1 MGKVIRKCRKG
12 AGSVFRAHT
21 SKRVAPAKLRK
32 LDLIEREGYIKGV
45 VKDIIHDP
53 GRGAPLAKVVF
64 RDPYKYKLRTEY
76 FAAAE
81 GMHSGQHIFCGK
93 KAQIA
98 VGNVLPLHSIPEG
111 SLVCNVEQYMG
122 DRGAFAR
129 TSGTYAIIV
138 SHSEEDHKTKLKLPS
153 GAKKTVTSSARAMLG
168 LIAGGGRI
176 DKPVLKAG
184 NQYHKY
190 KAKRHVWPRVKGVC
204 MNPVEHPFGG
214 GNQQHLGKPST
225 IRRDIPAGRK
235 VGLIAARRTGR
246 LRGGVQKK
254 NDIEV
259 DTIENAL
266 NCLNRAV
273 KMASNSLVALK
284 ATESLDL
291 KQHNLKSIIDNAV
304 DLTKVYF
311 ECKNINYEIENNVD
325 KEILV
330 DENNF
335 IAVLINLVKNA
346 VEAFG
351 ENVGDGKYI
360 KIKTEEDGESAII
373 RIRNNAERITQ
384 PDMIF
389 EEGFTTKKT
398 GSGLGLSI
406 CKKSIEE
413 QAGLLKL
420 AHSGDDYT
428 EFVIKIGLV

>member
-1 MGKVIRKCRKG
+1 MKKIVRQQNYLRELIDSQENRFLSRQALRCVIRGVLEPLLDKPEEAVVLHRIIDK
-12 AGSVFRAHT
+12 AGILGLLKRLEFSEIEDIDYSDDSENLREKVWAGTEFLCVLTHRFVAILIWDNKTESEHT
-21 SKRVAPAKLRK
+21 VRYYSIYNSKLQNEAL
-32 LDLIEREGYIKGV
+32 
-45 VKDIIHDP
+45 DIINRNSIFDLRQYQESFKP
-53 GRGAPLAKVVF
+53 DR
-64 RDPYKYKLRTEY
+64 RDNILLN
-76 FAAAE
+76 
-81 GMHSGQHIFCGK
+81 S
-93 KAQIA
+93 
-98 VGNVLPLHSIPEG
+98 SIRR
-111 SLVCNVEQYMG
+111 LVENMDE
-122 DRGAFAR
+122 
-129 TSGTYAIIV
+129 
-138 SHSEEDHKTKLKLPS
+138 
-153 GAKKTVTSSARAMLG
+153 SSKDA
-168 LIAGGGRI
+168 
-176 DKPVLKAG
+176 VLKYAEIQTYKPERTDSASAVAHEIK
-184 NQYHKY
+184 NQLSICDLYTEIIRKY
-190 KAKRHVWPRVKGVC
+190 C
-204 MNPVEHPFGG
+204 
-214 GNQQHLGKPST
+214 
-225 IRRDIPAGRK
+225 
-235 VGLIAARRTGR
+235 
-246 LRGGVQKK
+246 KK
-254 NDIEV
+254 NDIKA

-266 NCLNRAV
+266 SCLNRAV

-284 ATESLDL
+284 ATENLDL

>member
-1 MGKVIRKCRKG
+1 MQNVGWAFLPNKNNKYSKAKMKKIVRQQNYLKELIDSQENRFLSRQALRCVIRGVLEPLLDKPEEAVVLHRIIDK
-12 AGSVFRAHT
+12 AGILGLLKRLEFSEIEDIDYSDGSENLREKVWAGTEFLCVLTHRFVAILIWDNKTESEHT
-21 SKRVAPAKLRK
+21 VRYYSIYNSKLQNEAL
-32 LDLIEREGYIKGV
+32 
-45 VKDIIHDP
+45 DIINRNSIFDLRQYQESFKP
-53 GRGAPLAKVVF
+53 DR
-64 RDPYKYKLRTEY
+64 RDNILLNSSIRRLVENMDESSKDAVLKYAEIQTYKPERT
-76 FAAAE
+76 
-81 GMHSGQHIFCGK
+81 
-93 KAQIA
+93 
-98 VGNVLPLHSIPEG
+98 
-111 SLVCNVEQYMG
+111 
-122 DRGAFAR
+122 D
-129 TSGTYAIIV
+129 
-138 SHSEEDHKTKLKLPS
+138 
-153 GAKKTVTSSARAMLG
+153 SARAVAHE
-168 LIAGGGRI
+168 I
-176 DKPVLKAG
+176 K
-184 NQYHKY
+184 NQLSICDLYTEIIRKY
-190 KAKRHVWPRVKGVC
+190 C
-204 MNPVEHPFGG
+204 
-214 GNQQHLGKPST
+214 
-225 IRRDIPAGRK
+225 
-235 VGLIAARRTGR
+235 
-246 LRGGVQKK
+246 KK
-254 NDIEV
+254 NDIEA

-273 KMASNSLVALK
+273 KIASNSLVALK
-284 ATESLDL
+284 ATDGLDL

-311 ECKNINYEIENNVD
+311 ECKNINYEIENDVD

-351 ENVGDGKYI
+351 ENVGNGKYI

-398 GSGLGLSI
+398 GSGMGLSI

>member
-1 MGKVIRKCRKG
+1 MQNVGWAFLPNKNKKYSKAKMKKIVRQQNYLRELIDSQENRFLSRQALRCVIRGVLEPLLDKPEEAVVLHRIIDK
-12 AGSVFRAHT
+12 AGILGLLKRLEFSEIEDIDYSDGSENLREKVWAGTEFLCVLTHRFVAILIWDNKTESEHT
-21 SKRVAPAKLRK
+21 VRYYSIYNSKLQNEAL
-32 LDLIEREGYIKGV
+32 
-45 VKDIIHDP
+45 DIINRNSIFDLRQYQESFKP
-53 GRGAPLAKVVF
+53 DR
-64 RDPYKYKLRTEY
+64 RDNILLNSSIRRLVENMDESSKDAVLKYAEIQTYKPERT
-76 FAAAE
+76 
-81 GMHSGQHIFCGK
+81 
-93 KAQIA
+93 
-98 VGNVLPLHSIPEG
+98 
-111 SLVCNVEQYMG
+111 
-122 DRGAFAR
+122 D
-129 TSGTYAIIV
+129 
-138 SHSEEDHKTKLKLPS
+138 
-153 GAKKTVTSSARAMLG
+153 SARAVAHE
-168 LIAGGGRI
+168 I
-176 DKPVLKAG
+176 K
-184 NQYHKY
+184 NQLSICDLYTEIIRKY
-190 KAKRHVWPRVKGVC
+190 C
-204 MNPVEHPFGG
+204 
-214 GNQQHLGKPST
+214 
-225 IRRDIPAGRK
+225 
-235 VGLIAARRTGR
+235 
-246 LRGGVQKK
+246 KK
-254 NDIEV
+254 NDIEA

-273 KMASNSLVALK
+273 KIASNSLVALK
-284 ATESLDL
+284 ATDGLDL

-311 ECKNINYEIENNVD
+311 ECKNINYEIENDVD

-351 ENVGDGKYI
+351 ENVGNGKYI

-398 GSGLGLSI
+398 GSGMGLSI

>member
-1 MGKVIRKCRKG
+1 MKKIVRQQNYLKELINSQENHFLSKQALRCVIRGVLEPLLDKPEEAVVLHRIIDK
-12 AGSVFRAHT
+12 AGILGLLKRLEFSEIEDIDYSDDSENLREKVWAGTEFLCVLTHRFVAILIWDNKTESEHT
-21 SKRVAPAKLRK
+21 VRYYSIYNSKLQNEAL
-32 LDLIEREGYIKGV
+32 
-45 VKDIIHDP
+45 DIINRNSIFDLRQYQESFKP
-53 GRGAPLAKVVF
+53 DR
-64 RDPYKYKLRTEY
+64 RDNILLNSSIRRLVENMDESSKDAVLKYAEIQTYK
-76 FAAAE
+76 
-81 GMHSGQHIFCGK
+81 
-93 KAQIA
+93 
-98 VGNVLPLHSIPEG
+98 PE
-111 SLVCNVEQYMG
+111 
-122 DRGAFAR
+122 
-129 TSGTYAIIV
+129 
-138 SHSEEDHKTKLKLPS
+138 KTD
-153 GAKKTVTSSARAMLG
+153 SARAVAHE
-168 LIAGGGRI
+168 I
-176 DKPVLKAG
+176 K
-184 NQYHKY
+184 NQLSICDLYTEIIRKY
-190 KAKRHVWPRVKGVC
+190 C
-204 MNPVEHPFGG
+204 
-214 GNQQHLGKPST
+214 
-225 IRRDIPAGRK
+225 
-235 VGLIAARRTGR
+235 
-246 LRGGVQKK
+246 KK
-254 NDIEV
+254 NDIEA

-284 ATESLDL
+284 ATEGLDL

-311 ECKNINYEIENNVD
+311 ECKNIEYNIENDVD

-351 ENVGDGKYI
+351 ENIGDGKYI

>member
-1 MGKVIRKCRKG
+1 MKKIVRQQNYLKELIDSQENRFLSRQALRCVIRGVLEPLLDKPEEAVVLHRIIDK
-12 AGSVFRAHT
+12 AGILGLLKRLEFSEIEDIDYSDDSENLREKVWAGTEFLCVLTHRFVAILIWDNKTESEHT
-21 SKRVAPAKLRK
+21 VRYYSIYNSKLQNEAL
-32 LDLIEREGYIKGV
+32 
-45 VKDIIHDP
+45 DIINRNSIFDLRQYQESFKP
-53 GRGAPLAKVVF
+53 DR
-64 RDPYKYKLRTEY
+64 RDNILLNSSIRRLVENMDESSKDAVLKYAEIQTYK
-76 FAAAE
+76 
-81 GMHSGQHIFCGK
+81 
-93 KAQIA
+93 
-98 VGNVLPLHSIPEG
+98 PE
-111 SLVCNVEQYMG
+111 
-122 DRGAFAR
+122 
-129 TSGTYAIIV
+129 
-138 SHSEEDHKTKLKLPS
+138 KTD
-153 GAKKTVTSSARAMLG
+153 SARAVAHE
-168 LIAGGGRI
+168 I
-176 DKPVLKAG
+176 K
-184 NQYHKY
+184 NQLSICDLYTEIIRKY
-190 KAKRHVWPRVKGVC
+190 C
-204 MNPVEHPFGG
+204 
-214 GNQQHLGKPST
+214 
-225 IRRDIPAGRK
+225 
-235 VGLIAARRTGR
+235 
-246 LRGGVQKK
+246 KK
-254 NDIEV
+254 NDIEA

-273 KMASNSLVALK
+273 KIASNSLVALK
-284 ATESLDL
+284 ATDGLDL

-398 GSGLGLSI
+398 GSGLGLNI